1 MLELILLILA
11 LTTFIYLT
19 RDKTMFKQGYIY
31 KVSFIDTKNKDHQVE
46 NLITSASFGKTLE
59 EWQGKGGIK
68 CLTVLERE
76 AITPEKKPHK
86 GLLKYL
92 LE

>member
-1 MLELILLILA
+1 MIELILLILA

-19 RDKTMFKQGYIY
+19 RDRTMFKQGYIY
-31 KVSFIDTKNKDHQVE
+31 KVSFIDTKNQDHNVE
-46 NLITSASFGKTLE
+46 NLIARGSFCKTLE
-59 EWQGKGGIK
+59 GLQEKGDIK
-68 CLTVLERE
+68 CLAVLERE
-76 AITPEKKPHK
+76 AIAPEKKPYK